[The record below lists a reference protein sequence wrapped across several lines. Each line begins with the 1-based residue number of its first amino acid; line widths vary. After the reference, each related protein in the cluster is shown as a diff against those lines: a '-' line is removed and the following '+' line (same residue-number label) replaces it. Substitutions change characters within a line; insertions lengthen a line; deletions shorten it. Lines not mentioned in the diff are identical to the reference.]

1 MKVIGLTG
9 GTGSGKSVVSRSLAA
24 AGAVIVDADKIAH
37 EIILK
42 GEPAYQEIIEYY
54 GTGILDE
61 EGNIIRKKLGE
72 IVFNDKEKLAF
83 LNQCTHKY
91 ITAEVKRQI
100 AEAKE
105 ENKVYTFVDRA
116 YDLLKG
122 LDLDADSLDDLYNA
136 FNENNI
142 AIIWQNKNKVVILY
156 RFLRKSNYRYFF
168 DNYLTVKIINL
179 WLLTERISLN
189 LWEDWPRLL
198 SFRVTSSEAPVTLLL
213 TTN

>member
-9 GTGSGKSVVSRSLAA
+9 GTGSGKSVVSKSLAE

-42 GEPAYQEIIEYY
+42 GEPAYHEIVEYY
-54 GTGILDE
+54 GTGILDA

-100 AEAKE
+100 AAAKAEGIATAIIVDAPLLIEAKLE
-105 ENKVYTFVDRA
+105 TVCDLVWVVYADPEVRARRVMDRDGISYELA
-116 YDLLKG
+116 K
-122 LDLDADSLDDLYNA
+122 A
-136 FNENNI
+136 
-142 AIIWQNKNKVVILY
+142 
-156 RFLRKSNYRYFF
+156 
-168 DNYLTVKIINL
+168 
-179 WLLTERISLN
+179 RISN
-189 LWEDWPRLL
+189 QKSWEEYKSAASAVIDNSKDLSHLKEQISEILKLL
-198 SFRVTSSEAPVTLLL
+198 
-213 TTN
+213 

>member
-9 GTGSGKSVVSRSLAA
+9 GTGSGKSVVSKSFAA

-61 EGNIIRKKLGE
+61 DGNIIRKKLGE

-100 AEAKE
+100 ADAKAEGTATAIIVDAPLLLEAKLE
-105 ENKVYTFVDRA
+105 TVCDLVWVVYAEPEVRA
-116 YDLLKG
+116 QRVMARDGITYELAKARIANQKSWDEYKAAADAVIDNSKDLL
-122 LDLDADSLDDLYNA
+122 
-136 FNENNI
+136 
-142 AIIWQNKNKVVILY
+142 
-156 RFLRKSNYRYFF
+156 
-168 DNYLTVKIINL
+168 YLEGQ
-179 WLLTERISLN
+179 LTEILK
-189 LWEDWPRLL
+189 
-198 SFRVTSSEAPVTLLL
+198 TL
-213 TTN
+213 

>member
-9 GTGSGKSVVSRSLAA
+9 GTGSGKSVVSKSLAA

-72 IVFNDKEKLAF
+72 IVFNDKQKLAF

-100 AEAKE
+100 AEAKAE
-105 ENKVYTFVDRA
+105 GTA
-116 YDLLKG
+116 T
-122 LDLDADSLDDLYNA
+122 
-136 FNENNI
+136 
-142 AIIWQNKNKVVILY
+142 AIIV
-156 RFLRKSNYRYFF
+156 
-168 DNYLTVKIINL
+168 D
-179 WLLTERISLN
+179 
-189 LWEDWPRLL
+189 
-198 SFRVTSSEAPVTLLL
+198 APLLL
-213 TTN
+213 EAKLETVCDLVWVVYAEPEVRAQRVMARDGITYELAKARIANQKSWEEYKAAADAVIDNSKDLSYLEGQLNEILKTL

>member
-9 GTGSGKSVVSRSLAA
+9 GTGSGKSVVSKSLAE

-42 GEPAYQEIIEYY
+42 GEPAYLEIVEYY
-54 GTGILDE
+54 GTDILDA

-100 AEAKE
+100 AAAKE
-105 ENKVYTFVDRA
+105 EGTA
-116 YDLLKG
+116 T
-122 LDLDADSLDDLYNA
+122 
-136 FNENNI
+136 
-142 AIIWQNKNKVVILY
+142 AIIVDAPLLLEAKLETVCDLVWVVYADPEVRAQRVMDRDGITYELA
-156 RFLRKSNYRYFF
+156 KA
-168 DNYLTVKIINL
+168 
-179 WLLTERISLN
+179 RISN
-189 LWEDWPRLL
+189 QKSWEEYKAAASTVIDNSKDLVHLKEQMTEILKLL
-198 SFRVTSSEAPVTLLL
+198 
-213 TTN
+213 

>member
-9 GTGSGKSVVSRSLAA
+9 GTGSGKSVVSKSLAE

-72 IVFNDKEKLAF
+72 IVFNNKEKLAF

-91 ITAEVKRQI
+91 ITAEVKKQI

-105 ENKVYTFVDRA
+105 EGTA
-116 YDLLKG
+116 T
-122 LDLDADSLDDLYNA
+122 
-136 FNENNI
+136 
-142 AIIWQNKNKVVILY
+142 AIIV
-156 RFLRKSNYRYFF
+156 
-168 DNYLTVKIINL
+168 D
-179 WLLTERISLN
+179 
-189 LWEDWPRLL
+189 
-198 SFRVTSSEAPVTLLL
+198 APLLL
-213 TTN
+213 EAKLETVCDLVWVVYAEPEVRAQRVMARDGITYELAKARIANQKSWEEYKAAADAVIDNSKDLSYLEGQLNEILKTL

>member
-9 GTGSGKSVVSRSLAA
+9 GTGSGKSVVSKSLLA
-24 AGAVIVDADKIAH
+24 AGAVIVDADRIAH

-42 GEPAYQEIIEYY
+42 GEPAYHEIIEYY
-54 GTGILDE
+54 GTGILDA

-105 ENKVYTFVDRA
+105 
-116 YDLLKG
+116 
-122 LDLDADSLDDLYNA
+122 ADTA
-136 FNENNI
+136 K
-142 AIIWQNKNKVVILY
+142 AIIV
-156 RFLRKSNYRYFF
+156 
-168 DNYLTVKIINL
+168 D
-179 WLLTERISLN
+179 
-189 LWEDWPRLL
+189 
-198 SFRVTSSEAPVTLLL
+198 APLLL
-213 TTN
+213 EAKLETVCDLVWVVYAEPEVRAQRVMARDGITYELAKARIANQKSWEEYRAAADAVIDNSKDLVHLEKQLDEILKTL

>member
-9 GTGSGKSVVSRSLAA
+9 GTGSGKSVVSKSLAA

-54 GTGILDE
+54 GTGILDA

-91 ITAEVKRQI
+91 ITAEVKKQI
-100 AEAKE
+100 ADAKTEGTAAAIIVDAPLLLEAKLETVCDLVWVVYAEPEVRAQRVMARDGITYELAKARIANQKSWE
-105 ENKVYTFVDRA
+105 EYKAAADAVIDNSK
-116 YDLLKG
+116 DLTHLEGQLNEILK
-122 LDLDADSLDDLYNA
+122 
-136 FNENNI
+136 
-142 AIIWQNKNKVVILY
+142 
-156 RFLRKSNYRYFF
+156 
-168 DNYLTVKIINL
+168 
-179 WLLTERISLN
+179 
-189 LWEDWPRLL
+189 
-198 SFRVTSSEAPVTLLL
+198 TL
-213 TTN
+213 

>member
-9 GTGSGKSVVSRSLAA
+9 GTGSGKSVVSKSLAA

-100 AEAKE
+100 AEAKAE
-105 ENKVYTFVDRA
+105 GTA
-116 YDLLKG
+116 T
-122 LDLDADSLDDLYNA
+122 
-136 FNENNI
+136 
-142 AIIWQNKNKVVILY
+142 AIIV
-156 RFLRKSNYRYFF
+156 
-168 DNYLTVKIINL
+168 D
-179 WLLTERISLN
+179 
-189 LWEDWPRLL
+189 
-198 SFRVTSSEAPVTLLL
+198 APLLL
-213 TTN
+213 EAKLETVCDLVWVVYAEPEVRAQRVMARDGITYELAKARIANQKSWEEYKAAADAIIDNSKDLSYLEGQLNEILKTL

>member
-9 GTGSGKSVVSRSLAA
+9 GTGSGKSVVSKSLAA

-61 EGNIIRKKLGE
+61 DGNIIRKKLGE

-100 AEAKE
+100 ADAKAEGTATAIIVDAPLLLEAKLE
-105 ENKVYTFVDRA
+105 TVCDLVWVVYAEPEVRA
-116 YDLLKG
+116 QRVMARDGITYELAKARIANQKSWDEYKAAADAVIDNSKDLL
-122 LDLDADSLDDLYNA
+122 
-136 FNENNI
+136 
-142 AIIWQNKNKVVILY
+142 
-156 RFLRKSNYRYFF
+156 
-168 DNYLTVKIINL
+168 YLEGQ
-179 WLLTERISLN
+179 LTEILK
-189 LWEDWPRLL
+189 
-198 SFRVTSSEAPVTLLL
+198 TL
-213 TTN
+213 

>member
-9 GTGSGKSVVSRSLAA
+9 GTGSGKSVVSKSLSA

-42 GEPAYQEIIEYY
+42 GKPAYHEIIAYY

-61 EGNIIRKKLGE
+61 AGNIIRKKLGE

-105 ENKVYTFVDRA
+105 IGTA
-116 YDLLKG
+116 T
-122 LDLDADSLDDLYNA
+122 
-136 FNENNI
+136 
-142 AIIWQNKNKVVILY
+142 AIIV
-156 RFLRKSNYRYFF
+156 
-168 DNYLTVKIINL
+168 D
-179 WLLTERISLN
+179 
-189 LWEDWPRLL
+189 
-198 SFRVTSSEAPVTLLL
+198 APLLL
-213 TTN
+213 EAKLETVCDLVWVVYADPEVRAQRVMARDGITYELAKARIANQKSWDEYKAAADAVIDNSKDLAHLEEQLSGFLKTL

>member
-9 GTGSGKSVVSRSLAA
+9 GTGSGKSVVSKSLAA

-100 AEAKE
+100 AEAKAE
-105 ENKVYTFVDRA
+105 GAAT
-116 YDLLKG
+116 
-122 LDLDADSLDDLYNA
+122 
-136 FNENNI
+136 
-142 AIIWQNKNKVVILY
+142 AIIVDAPLLLEAKLETVCDLVWVVYAEPEVRAQRVMARDGITYELAKA
-156 RFLRKSNYRYFF
+156 RIANQKSWDEYKAAADAVI
-168 DNYLTVKIINL
+168 DNSKDLPYLEGQ
-179 WLLTERISLN
+179 LTEILK
-189 LWEDWPRLL
+189 
-198 SFRVTSSEAPVTLLL
+198 TL
-213 TTN
+213 

>member
-9 GTGSGKSVVSRSLAA
+9 GTGSGKSVVSKSLAA

-91 ITAEVKRQI
+91 ITAEVKKQI

-105 ENKVYTFVDRA
+105 EGTA
-116 YDLLKG
+116 T
-122 LDLDADSLDDLYNA
+122 
-136 FNENNI
+136 
-142 AIIWQNKNKVVILY
+142 AIIV
-156 RFLRKSNYRYFF
+156 
-168 DNYLTVKIINL
+168 D
-179 WLLTERISLN
+179 
-189 LWEDWPRLL
+189 
-198 SFRVTSSEAPVTLLL
+198 APLLL
-213 TTN
+213 EAKLETVCDLVWVVYAEPEVRAQRVMARDGITYELAKARIANQKSWEEYKAAADAVIDNSKDLSYLEGQLNEILKTL

>member
-9 GTGSGKSVVSRSLAA
+9 GTGSGKSVVSKSLAE

-42 GEPAYQEIIEYY
+42 GEPAYLEIVEYY
-54 GTGILDE
+54 GTDILDA

-100 AEAKE
+100 AAAKE
-105 ENKVYTFVDRA
+105 EGTA
-116 YDLLKG
+116 T
-122 LDLDADSLDDLYNA
+122 
-136 FNENNI
+136 
-142 AIIWQNKNKVVILY
+142 AIIVDAPLLLEAKLEAVCDLVWVVYADPEVRAQRVMARDGITYELA
-156 RFLRKSNYRYFF
+156 KA
-168 DNYLTVKIINL
+168 
-179 WLLTERISLN
+179 RISN
-189 LWEDWPRLL
+189 QKSWEEYKSAASAVIDNSKDLVHLKEQMTEILKLL
-198 SFRVTSSEAPVTLLL
+198 
-213 TTN
+213 

>member
-9 GTGSGKSVVSRSLAA
+9 GTGSGKSVVSKSLLA
-24 AGAVIVDADKIAH
+24 AGAVIVDADRIAH

-42 GEPAYQEIIEYY
+42 GEPAYHEIIEYY
-54 GTGILDE
+54 GTGILDA

-105 ENKVYTFVDRA
+105 AGTAK
-116 YDLLKG
+116 
-122 LDLDADSLDDLYNA
+122 
-136 FNENNI
+136 
-142 AIIWQNKNKVVILY
+142 AIIV
-156 RFLRKSNYRYFF
+156 
-168 DNYLTVKIINL
+168 D
-179 WLLTERISLN
+179 
-189 LWEDWPRLL
+189 
-198 SFRVTSSEAPVTLLL
+198 APLLL
-213 TTN
+213 EAKLETVCDLVWVVYAEPEVRAQRVMARDGITYELAKARIANQKSWEEYRAAADAVIDNSKDLAHLEKQLDEILKTL